1 MSAAWKSA
9 LSRNLQELRLLV
21 STTSPGSKGLREF
34 VENSYLEL
42 KKSNP
47 LFPILVREK
56 TDVDA
61 TVIARYEYG
70 VEQAVRV
77 EGMDQGQVAKAVQGL
92 VEQGQQESSS
102 S

>member
-1 MSAAWKSA
+1 MTAWKSA

-34 VENSYLEL
+34 VESSYIEL

-61 TVIARYEYG
+61 TVIARYGTIFHLYFTTDWYSDDDDDEHM
-70 VEQAVRV
+70 VCMQS
-77 EGMDQGQVAKAVQGL
+77 MGL
-92 VEQGQQESSS
+92 NRLCV
-102 S
+102 